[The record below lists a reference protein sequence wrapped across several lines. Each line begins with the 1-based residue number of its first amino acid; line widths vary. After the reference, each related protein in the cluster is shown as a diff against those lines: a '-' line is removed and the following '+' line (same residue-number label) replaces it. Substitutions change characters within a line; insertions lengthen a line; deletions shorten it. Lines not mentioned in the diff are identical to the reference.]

1 MHGGIIRHLH
11 LQLELLGSILGD
23 GSTEDTSPIAHHEV
37 DLLWSHLLCGDD
49 EVTFILTILIIY
61 DDDEL
66 SLTEVLESL
75 LDCVQLDFTHISIFF
90 VLPTLPR

>member
-23 GSTEDTSPIAHHEV
+23 GSTEDASTIAHHEV
-37 DLLWSHLLCGDD
+37 DLLWGHLLCCDD

-66 SLTEVLESL
+66 SVAEVLKSL
-75 LDCVQLDFTHISIFF
+75 LDRV
-90 VLPTLPR
+90 